1 MTSTRFDTYYLD
13 LDNIIENNDNI
24 NNNQY
29 VPLLCLA
36 SGILMFKYSRMF
48 FSQNKSLIKPLEC
61 TYKYLFRYD
70 KDYNDINLD
79 EDDSNDEVISDSE
92 EDDNVDNEEVISNS
106 DNEDVDDNVEN
117 EETVSNNE
125 DVDDNVE
132 NEETVSNN
140 DNEDVDNNVEN
151 EETVSNSEDNVK
163 EAYNSLFEDKEFKVF
178 LLNLIKDKEKEIDNT
193 ENLNKYKEFITNLE
207 KDTLEYVYVEKHD

>member
-70 KDYNDINLD
+70 KDFNDINLD
-79 EDDSNDEVISDSE
+79 DDDSSDEDDNDD
-92 EDDNVDNEEVISNS
+92 EDDNVDNEEVINNSDNEDVDNNNDEEVISNS
-106 DNEDVDDNVEN
+106 DNEDV
-117 EETVSNNE
+117 
-125 DVDDNVE
+125 
-132 NEETVSNN
+132 
-140 DNEDVDNNVEN
+140 
-151 EETVSNSEDNVK
+151 
-163 EAYNSLFEDKEFKVF
+163 
-178 LLNLIKDKEKEIDNT
+178 
-193 ENLNKYKEFITNLE
+193 
-207 KDTLEYVYVEKHD
+207 